1 MQENEGRPVNE
12 LAALGTAVPQALV
25 EGVTDRLL
33 LGMGR
38 VFGVGTNT
46 IRASVVPRIA
56 AGIGMGAATEV
67 PAEVLQQALERAQ
80 AGLDLFSPDAF
91 KEYKESAIAAGVLGG
106 GIGGVTGAVR
116 GQRPEA
122 PPPRGEDLALRQALE
137 ELRAEY
143 GPDAAI
149 TPEQVAVRAEENNQ
163 PAGTPAPQTQT
174 APVAPEAAT
183 TPAPAPQEVIP
194 PEVTA
199 AVEKPAEAPIATDGT
214 TTPAAPVE
222 AAVAPPVAPTAPSV
236 PRPIATFRTAQGST
250 YDIDENGQTTRL
262 KMSAGRGQGEVH
274 PPHNA
279 MFVRPDQK
287 DLIMDAMRGM
297 GKYRLGSI
305 SPDGRFIPIKPGQT
319 IADLGDNEPAVGIYK
334 SKDDSEPESVLPALT
349 TPAVGLHPVEHV
361 YGKTNKNGSVDSMRH
376 VGNAIVDVRENNE
389 GSSGQQPSARTI
401 DPEEAKQRL
410 SSEPTVEPVAAEAEP
425 VEGAAETGPVEAA
438 PAEVEQPALDEGQR
452 QVQEESRK
460 LVADRLDALRKRG
473 KQGEQI
479 AAGLEAA
486 IAKREFEPQQLYEA
500 FRAGDIMAG
509 LLPQGANHQINFIN
523 SLGAGIQGE
532 RVAPKAEGMNGI
544 IELSLAENQLPM
556 LRETAAHEAF
566 HVLQDYYAKY
576 DPEFAKILARDFKKG
591 MKVNELPENIQ
602 KALNSHK
609 IPDSDQTYF
618 EFLMD
623 TPYAKDMPVSE
634 IQAYVFGSLL
644 DMSKRGIP
652 ITTVQPAYRRFINF
666 LKSFFKKM
674 GGDIKAEGPDSL
686 SALQKVVRGETKK
699 FDSEVSPV
707 GQGEV
712 QQSARQLETP
722 EFKRWFGDSKVVEAG
737 GRPLVVYHGTSR
749 DKDFDA
755 FKVGPRGAWFTTDPF
770 SASGYAEEND
780 SGYKVVDYHPKTGFV
795 KKDIS
800 ARVIPAYLSI
810 QNPAKLSELQYRKIS
825 TANNYAKAQA
835 EVFSE
840 LKSLGYDGID
850 YGHGIWI
857 ALEGSSQ
864 IKSAVGNRGT
874 FNPSDKRMQFSA
886 RQQAARATGATGG
899 LPPVGQRGLKPLT
912 KNSVMNEK
920 LDVFY
925 AAFPNRL
932 KNGFVGKLI
941 GKDRTDDLFIKL
953 QDKMLP
959 VAQMIDDI
967 KRRGG
972 KITVAMDAYLKQDLM
987 SGKIAVGIE
996 ERTNRLYKP
1005 MLQKIKDLG
1014 LSYKDVETYL
1024 HARHAR
1030 ERNARMAQINP
1041 TLTGPGSG
1049 MSDKAAA
1056 GHMKLFTDQGKVG
1069 KLQQVAKLFDAIIED
1084 TRRTR
1089 VGAGLTLDFESATDE
1104 KGNPYPN
1111 YQYYAPLR
1119 RYGDENIFSDEG
1131 IEDIRK
1137 KVGESLAGD
1146 RARSGA
1152 GVGARGREDQRAFGS
1167 EKGVMAIIGH
1177 AMLQNSEAV
1186 IRSEKNA
1193 VGIAFLDM
1201 IEGLKKQ
1208 NIDQDYAEVISK
1220 TPMKRALVN
1229 GIVKAVPDPF
1239 YKNEP
1244 DVLVVKRDGKEIAIR
1259 INDDRLAKALTGA
1272 SGLKGDD
1279 ANSLVKALGWMNQK
1293 LTMLNT
1299 TLNPEFLISNF
1310 VKDIQTAAINLQQ
1323 HQVKGLTSKIMG
1335 DVRASIAGVHTVL
1348 RGGKANEFSKSF
1360 EEFRKFGG
1368 TTEFYGLVDLESK
1381 LKLIEELNNQAAAG
1395 KGWKAPL
1402 QLVKKTGQFIED
1414 YNSMVENGVRLST
1427 FHNLRKM
1434 GVSPEKA
1441 AQVAK
1446 NLTTNFSRGGEK
1458 KVLMN
1463 SLYLFYNASIQ
1474 GSMGIANAIVRSP
1487 RVRKIVA
1494 GIMVAGVMSEFINA
1508 AVSGDDDDG
1517 QKTYDK
1523 IPKYVLEHN
1532 FVLMD
1537 PFGLTER
1544 GYLQIP
1550 MPYGFNGFW
1559 NLGRALAHHGRGQS
1573 TVGQTAS
1580 SALITLIEGFNPVG
1594 GTQSFISMMAPTFA
1608 DPFVD
1613 LTVNKDFAGRPIV
1626 PERGGFGPQP
1636 PQSQLYWNNTA
1647 APYVAISQFLN
1658 EVTGGTPV
1666 IPGDVD
1672 ISPNV
1677 LKYLMNYVTGATGA
1691 FVERAGSLAFNTI
1704 PSAIRGDLESLDV
1717 REIPFVRK
1725 FAGNVTERNS
1735 LEQYV
1740 EATNDVQR
1748 VHREVLDAQRF
1759 GEVERIQAA
1768 YERYPGQLTIAPSIE
1783 QLMRQRG
1790 EVNRQIRTLDRMEMP
1805 EDQKKETLKQL
1816 REVNNMLV
1824 GQVNSL
1830 YNQYVRNPQ

>member
-1 MQENEGRPVNE
+1 MNH
-12 LAALGTAVPQALV
+12 
-25 EGVTDRLL
+25 
-33 LGMGR
+33 
-38 VFGVGTNT
+38 
-46 IRASVVPRIA
+46 
-56 AGIGMGAATEV
+56 
-67 PAEVLQQALERAQ
+67 
-80 AGLDLFSPDAF
+80 
-91 KEYKESAIAAGVLGG
+91 
-106 GIGGVTGAVR
+106 R
-116 GQRPEA
+116 G
-122 PPPRGEDLALRQALE
+122 
-137 ELRAEY
+137 
-143 GPDAAI
+143 
-149 TPEQVAVRAEENNQ
+149 AEE
-163 PAGTPAPQTQT
+163 
-174 APVAPEAAT
+174 VA
-183 TPAPAPQEVIP
+183 
-194 PEVTA
+194 
-199 AVEKPAEAPIATDGT
+199 
-214 TTPAAPVE
+214 
-222 AAVAPPVAPTAPSV
+222 
-236 PRPIATFRTAQGST
+236 
-250 YDIDENGQTTRL
+250 N
-262 KMSAGRGQGEVH
+262 
-274 PPHNA
+274 
-279 MFVRPDQK
+279 
-287 DLIMDAMRGM
+287 
-297 GKYRLGSI
+297 
-305 SPDGRFIPIKPGQT
+305 
-319 IADLGDNEPAVGIYK
+319 
-334 SKDDSEPESVLPALT
+334 
-349 TPAVGLHPVEHV
+349 
-361 YGKTNKNGSVDSMRH
+361 
-376 VGNAIVDVRENNE
+376 
-389 GSSGQQPSARTI
+389 
-401 DPEEAKQRL
+401 
-410 SSEPTVEPVAAEAEP
+410 
-425 VEGAAETGPVEAA
+425 
-438 PAEVEQPALDEGQR
+438 
-452 QVQEESRK
+452 
-460 LVADRLDALRKRG
+460 
-473 KQGEQI
+473 
-479 AAGLEAA
+479 
-486 IAKREFEPQQLYEA
+486 
-500 FRAGDIMAG
+500 
-509 LLPQGANHQINFIN
+509 
-523 SLGAGIQGE
+523 
-532 RVAPKAEGMNGI
+532 
-544 IELSLAENQLPM
+544 
-556 LRETAAHEAF
+556 
-566 HVLQDYYAKY
+566 
-576 DPEFAKILARDFKKG
+576 
-591 MKVNELPENIQ
+591 
-602 KALNSHK
+602 KALNS
-609 IPDSDQTYF
+609 DSWAQVGMDPTRHSYF
-618 EFLMD
+618 YDRKTMR
-623 TPYAKDMPVSE
+623 PIVSADMA
-634 IQAYVFGSLL
+634 IQIG
-644 DMSKRGIP
+644 
-652 ITTVQPAYRRFINF
+652 
-666 LKSFFKKM
+666 
-674 GGDIKAEGPDSL
+674 
-686 SALQKVVRGETKK
+686 
-699 FDSEVSPV
+699 
-707 GQGEV
+707 
-712 QQSARQLETP
+712 
-722 EFKRWFGDSKVVEAG
+722 
-737 GRPLVVYHGTSR
+737 PLVLAKNPVYGDVS
-749 DKDFDA
+749 KF
-755 FKVGPRGAWFTTDPF
+755 
-770 SASGYAEEND
+770 
-780 SGYKVVDYHPKTGFV
+780 
-795 KKDIS
+795 
-800 ARVIPAYLSI
+800 
-810 QNPAKLSELQYRKIS
+810 
-825 TANNYAKAQA
+825 
-835 EVFSE
+835 
-840 LKSLGYDGID
+840 
-850 YGHGIWI
+850 
-857 ALEGSSQ
+857 
-864 IKSAVGNRGT
+864 
-874 FNPSDKRMQFSA
+874 QFSA

-912 KNSVMNEK
+912 KNSVMDEK

-1049 MSDKAAA
+1049 MSDKAAD
-1056 GHMKLFTDQGKVG
+1056 GHMKLFTNQGKIG